1 MTSFLRASAGLNRSW
16 LCILAVAACL
26 GWVQACTDP
35 QDGAPEAWNSYEH
48 NRDRKLSSDCAERPN
63 FAFEVPSSWKLGE
76 ADCDSISFE
85 AENDPAELRV
95 VVLDLPDY
103 PQNVEAAL
111 DRMQYRWSREENVAE
126 DSVKRVE
133 HHGSPAISRVHTEPG
148 SPAWSCESHVYALGI
163 PARSWVSHGQR
174 AVVVAAARCTYA
186 HDQYPVIEA
195 ILDSFQLVEP
205 Y

>member
-35 QDGAPEAWNSYEH
+35 QDGAPEAWNSYEQ

-126 DSVKRVE
+126 DSVMRVE
-133 HHGSPAISRVHTEPG
+133 HHGSPAISRVHTELGVSRLVVRESRLCVRDSGAFVGFARPTCG
-148 SPAWSCESHVYALGI
+148 SRCGCPVYGRPRPTSSH
-163 PARSWVSHGQR
+163 
-174 AVVVAAARCTYA
+174 
-186 HDQYPVIEA
+186 
-195 ILDSFQLVEP
+195 
-205 Y
+205 

>member
-35 QDGAPEAWNSYEH
+35 QDGVPEAWNSYEH

-148 SPAWSCESHVYALGI
+148 SPAWSCESHVYALATERMRGGWI
-163 PARSWVSHGQR
+163 RKGREAWVMVQCPD
-174 AVVVAAARCTYA
+174 AAGFER
-186 HDQYPVIEA
+186 VR
-195 ILDSFQLVEP
+195 VETAMP
-205 Y
+205 GGC